1 LYYYFAGSPAC
12 EAPRPLD
19 IAFQALYSELVQRSL
34 DKNFLSEFS
43 AHGRF
48 VSVEVKG
55 RAYWYFDVP
64 KAEGAGQKRRYVGPA
79 SDPEISKKVAAFK
92 DLKANLKGRRRLVS
106 TRVREAHL
114 PRPLRMS
121 GQVVEK
127 IARAGVFRLR
137 GVLVGTIAYQCYA
150 GVLGSRLDA
159 AAMQTGDA
167 DFAQFHQISVA
178 VGASMPPMLDVLRRV
193 DPSFREI

>member
-1 LYYYFAGSPAC
+1 MRS
-12 EAPRPLD
+12 PRPID
-19 IAFQALYSELVQRSL
+19 SAFQALYSELVQRSL
-34 DKNFLSEFS
+34 DENFLSEFS
-43 AHGRF
+43 AQGRF

-55 RAYWYFDVP
+55 RKYWYFDVP
-64 KAEGAGQKRRYVGPA
+64 KAEGGGQKRRYVGPA

-106 TRVREAHL
+106 TLVREAHL

-121 GQVVEK
+121 GQVVEE

-137 GVLVGTIAYQCYA
+137 GILVGTVAYQCYA
-150 GVLGSRLDA
+150 GVLGRRLDA

-178 VGASMPPMLDVLRRV
+178 VGDSMPPMLDVLRRV